1 MMTAPLP
8 MIVEVG
14 ELLGGIICR
23 RLVARND
30 RARCVG
36 RADVVIARHRRP
48 TGLLAAVVGAERMP
62 WRPRNSAANCVSM
75 SARLGDARSMRSR
88 YCGLRTVAWKARWMG
103 VAHGARLMVA
113 WLRCASR
120 AEAKVIRVVSPSTH
134 GEMPKMR
141 ATSPTE
147 KTRALFNCMSP
158 PVIELSAVNFRSN
171 EGILGASR
179 LQRAG
184 RAVVE
189 RRRLPRPS
197 PEL

>member
-1 MMTAPLP
+1 
-8 MIVEVG
+8 
-14 ELLGGIICR
+14 
-23 RLVARND
+23 
-30 RARCVG
+30 
-36 RADVVIARHRRP
+36 
-48 TGLLAAVVGAERMP
+48 
-62 WRPRNSAANCVSM
+62 
-75 SARLGDARSMRSR
+75 
-88 YCGLRTVAWKARWMG
+88 
-103 VAHGARLMVA
+103 MVA

-120 AEAKVIRVVSPSTH
+120 AEAKVIRVVSSSTH